1 MLVNLNNLCPEYFK
15 VKGEFKTEITIAI
28 KENSRIE
35 IDYIVETGLVDHHT
49 EEKHNLDRD

>member
-15 VKGEFKTEITIAI
+15 VKGEFKTGITIAI